1 MSVEEAETPQYV
13 VTAPGDEKAD
23 DDDDKSSTVSTATTK
38 SMSSAINVSTA
49 NRTQNLRSQSFQSAS
64 SSTTFDQHSS
74 SSSST
79 SNTAS
84 ALITQQLKAH
94 SSMNIV
100 SEKHVQRYSSSQT
113 MSASSISSSMTGVGA
128 IGIGGAAVTKG
139 RFMSFL
145 QQPDTTSPTGHGSTY
160 LTAQQKHVR
169 QFVRSTSAHS
179 STESPVGSTQTPP
192 SRPDKCVRSSSQQ
205 IEDEHSS
212 FSETSKGLQQ
222 SAAILISKSAETFEG
237 IRQCASSN
245 SMRTQLTLSG
255 GFLAPP
261 NRKLTILSPIHAPPG
276 LHDLL
281 RKHRSPLSP
290 RISFPGADA
299 ELFP

>member
-13 VTAPGDEKAD
+13 VTSPGDENPD
-23 DDDDKSSTVSTATTK
+23 DDDDKSSSVSTATTK
-38 SMSSAINVSTA
+38 SMSSAINVSTT
-49 NRTQNLRSQSFQSAS
+49 NRTQNIRSQSFQSTS
-64 SSTTFDQHSS
+64 MSSTTFDQHSS
-74 SSSST
+74 STSISS
-79 SNTAS
+79 AS
-84 ALITQQLKAH
+84 LTQQLKAH

-100 SEKHVQRYSSSQT
+100 SEKHVQRFSSSQT
-113 MSASSISSSMTGVGA
+113 TMSSSSMAGSGGGVA
-128 IGIGGAAVTKG
+128 PIPSASKG
-139 RFMSFL
+139 RFLSFL
-145 QQPDTTSPTGHGSTY
+145 QQPDTTSPTSHGSTY

-179 STESPVGSTQTPP
+179 STESPVGSGTPGR
-192 SRPDKCVRSSSQQ
+192 SDKCMRSSSQQ
-205 IEDEHSS
+205 IDDEPNS
-212 FSETSKGLQQ
+212 FGESSKGLQQQ

-237 IRQCASSN
+237 IRATSSSASS
-245 SMRTQLTLSG
+245 RTQLTLSG

>member
-13 VTAPGDEKAD
+13 VTAPGDENPD
-23 DDDDKSSTVSTATTK
+23 DDDDKSSSVSTATTK
-38 SMSSAINVSTA
+38 SISSAINVSTT
-49 NRTQNLRSQSFQSAS
+49 NRTQNIRSQSFQSTS
-64 SSTTFDQHSS
+64 VSSTTFDQHSS
-74 SSSST
+74 SSTSISS
-79 SNTAS
+79 AS
-84 ALITQQLKAH
+84 LTQQLKAH

-100 SEKHVQRYSSSQT
+100 SEKHVQRFSSSQT
-113 MSASSISSSMTGVGA
+113 TMSSSSMAGSGGGSGGVGVA
-128 IGIGGAAVTKG
+128 GITGPSKG

-145 QQPDTTSPTGHGSTY
+145 QQPDTTSPTSHGSTY

-179 STESPVGSTQTPP
+179 STESPVGSGTPGKAE
-192 SRPDKCVRSSSQQ
+192 KCVRSSSQQ
-205 IEDEHSS
+205 IDDEPNS
-212 FSETSKGLQQ
+212 FAESGKGLQQQ

-237 IRQCASSN
+237 IRASS
-245 SMRTQLTLSG
+245 SSASSRTQLTLSG

-276 LHDLL
+276 LHELL